1 MKRVTLGIFA
11 AFLVLA
17 APVAPT
23 APRIVDAAAEKEA
36 IRKVIHASIGWAMTK
51 DFVLLYGSLAQD
63 PELFLF
69 QPTST
74 TTIIG
79 FEAFQKFAEAH
90 WRTEDFKATGYEF
103 REVRIHLSRSGDVA
117 WFSAI
122 LDDCG
127 EFKGQAGC
135 WKDTRYTGVL
145 EKRRGKWVLCQMH
158 FSFAADKVLEESR
171 RATKEQQIP

>member
-1 MKRVTLGIFA
+1 MKRAISWLFV

-17 APVAPT
+17 APGAT
-23 APRIVDAAAEKEA
+23 TTPRIVDAAAEKKA
-36 IRKVIHASIGWAMTK
+36 IQKVIHASIGWAMTK
-51 DFVLLYGSLAQD
+51 DFDLLYGSLAQD
-63 PELFLF
+63 AELFLF

-74 TTIIG
+74 TTIVG

-90 WRTEDFKATGYEF
+90 WRTNDFKATGYEF
-103 REVRIHLSRSGDVA
+103 RDVRINLSRSGDVA

-122 LDDCG
+122 MDDCG
-127 EFKGQAGC
+127 EFKGQPGC

-158 FSFAADKVLEESR
+158 FSFAADKVLAESR
-171 RATKEQQIP
+171 QSAKEQKNP